1 MVAHTTPEMEQEGGE
16 KKEVKM
22 EREQGK
28 RERTRK
34 MGRSQGEA
42 QRRKGREG
50 VLVNIFD
57 PFKQEAEEGG
67 SLGV

>member
-1 MVAHTTPEMEQEGGE
+1 MVAHTTPEMEQEGEE

-34 MGRSQGEA
+34 MGRSQGEV

-50 VLVNIFD
+50 MLANIFD

-67 SLGV
+67 SL

>member
-1 MVAHTTPEMEQEGGE
+1 MWWLTPHQKWNRRERE
-16 KKEVKM
+16 KNEVKM

-34 MGRSQGEA
+34 MGRSQGEV

-50 VLVNIFD
+50 MLANIFD

-67 SLGV
+67 SL